1 MEKQADLEEECAVWK
16 SHEEEEEPQPQPE
29 VLEGRELSRCHTNS
43 SSLSDCS
50 WNMRRTLEFAV
61 MIDVRTAP
69 GSNLY
74 PVLFVDDKPLSKY
87 AFVLTSGSPVATDR
101 GCAAAR
107 RAEICGGTLHWS
119 LIIHKCHHIS

>member
-1 MEKQADLEEECAVWK
+1 MEKQADLEEECAAWK

-74 PVLFVDDKPLSKY
+74 PVLFVDDKPLSNY

-101 GCAAAR
+101 G
-107 RAEICGGTLHWS
+107 EHLGDE
-119 LIIHKCHHIS
+119 